1 MVSYIFL
8 QARMSSRR
16 LPGKVLFKLKNK
28 TVLEQAVS
36 NLKKIRLKKK
46 IIVLTSKNK
55 SDNKIV
61 QHCKKKKILVFRG
74 SLKNVYKRY
83 LDAIKKFKNNFFIRI
98 NGDSP
103 LIDYK
108 IIEKAIRIFKSNKFD
123 IVTNCQKRTF
133 PKGQSVEIIKS
144 DVFIKNYKF
153 VKNKRYKEHI
163 FLYYYSNSNKF
174 KIFNIKKRVNSK
186 NINQSIDT
194 FEDYIKIKNYY
205 KKK

>member
-55 SDNKIV
+55 SDDKIV

-83 LDAIKKFKNNFFIRI
+83 FDAIKKFKNNFFIRI

-153 VKNKRYKEHI
+153 VKNKRHKEHI
-163 FLYYYSNSNKF
+163 FLYYYSNSKKF
-174 KIFNIKKRVNSK
+174 KIFNIKKRGNFK

>member
-1 MVSYIFL
+1 
-8 QARMSSRR
+8 MS
-16 LPGKVLFKLKNK
+16 LPQKINLTIKLYN
-28 TVLEQAVS
+28 
-36 NLKKIRLKKK
+36 
-46 IIVLTSKNK
+46 IV
-55 SDNKIV
+55 
-61 QHCKKKKILVFRG
+61 KKKKILVFRG

-83 LDAIKKFKNNFFIRI
+83 FDAIKKFKNNFFIRI

-108 IIEKAIRIFKSNKFD
+108 IIEKAIKIFKSNKFD

-174 KIFNIKKRVNSK
+174 KIFNIKKRGNSK